1 MNKTS
6 KILTGIVALGIML
19 TGCSGGSTGT
29 DTAKLAD
36 GPNVLRVIAGSE
48 VSDMAPILAD
58 LKNETG
64 VEIKL
69 DYTGTLEGTQNVASG
84 ATKGKYDA
92 SWFPSNRYL
101 ALLDGGPASVK
112 KEEKIMSSPVVLGVK
127 PAVASA
133 LGWDKESPTWQDI
146 VEAVKAKKLTYG
158 MTSPVSSNSGFSAL
172 IGAATALSGT
182 GDALTVKN
190 IDSVSPVLTEL
201 FKGQT
206 ATAGSSGW
214 LAQKFAQSP
223 QQDAIFNYESVLRSL
238 TVEGKPLTIITPSDG
253 VITADYPL
261 SLLSSATP
269 EKQALFEKAS
279 TYLLSEKV
287 QQKIHELTKR
297 NTKTS
302 GASAAGA
309 TTAFE
314 LPFPNKLETAQTLIS
329 TYLSSVKKPSH
340 MVFDIDTSGSMG
352 GGRIDQLKSALLTM
366 TDTAGGFN
374 SFIAFQSR
382 ETINY
387 VEFSNSVK
395 NDKSFQI
402 DDANRDKNL
411 ADIRS
416 YINGLHA
423 DGGTAIYDS
432 LEVAYGNA
440 LKAKKA
446 DPESFTSIVLFTDGE
461 NTNGKSYN
469 DFVALYNQLVA
480 SNPEI
485 KSIPVFTVRFGEG
498 ATSEL
503 TGLADMTGGKVF
515 DATKSD
521 LTRIFKEI
529 RGYQ

>member
-19 TGCSGGSTGT
+19 TGCSGSSTGT
-29 DTAKLAD
+29 DNAKLAD

-48 VSDMAPILAD
+48 VSDMLPVLAD
-58 LKNETG
+58 LQAETG

-69 DYTGTLEGTQNVASG
+69 DYAGTLEGTQSVANGSMN
-84 ATKGKYDA
+84 GKFDA

-101 ALLDGGPASVK
+101 ALLDGGTAAVK

-127 PAVASA
+127 PSVASA
-133 LGWDKESPTWQDI
+133 LGWDKESPTWQKI
-146 VEAVKAKKLTYG
+146 LEAVKAGKLTYG
-158 MTSPVSSNSGFSAL
+158 MASPVSSNSGFSAL

-182 GDALTVKN
+182 GDALTGENV
-190 IDSVSPVLTEL
+190 DSVAPALTEL

-214 LAQKFAQSP
+214 LAQKFSESP

-253 VITADYPL
+253 VITADYPF
-261 SLLSSATP
+261 SLLSSAAP
-269 EKQALFEKAS
+269 EKEALFEKAVS
-279 TYLLSEKV
+279 YLLSEKA

-302 GASAAGA
+302 GASAG
-309 TTAFE
+309 TSVAFE
-314 LPFPNKLETAQTLIS
+314 LPFPNKIETAQKLIT

-352 GGRIDQLKSALLTM
+352 GGRIDQLKNALLTM
-366 TDTAGGFN
+366 TDTAGGFS
-374 SFIAFQSR
+374 SFIAFQPR

-387 VEFSNSVK
+387 VEFSSSVK
-395 NDKSFQI
+395 SDKTFQI
-402 DDANRDKNL
+402 DDADRENDL
-411 ADIRS
+411 ANIRNH
-416 YINGLHA
+416 INGLNA

-461 NTNGKSYN
+461 NTNGKGYN
-469 DFVALYNQLVA
+469 DFVTLYNQLA
-480 SNPEI
+480 TSNPEI

-498 ATSEL
+498 ATAEL
-503 TGLADMTGGKVF
+503 TGLADLTGGKVF